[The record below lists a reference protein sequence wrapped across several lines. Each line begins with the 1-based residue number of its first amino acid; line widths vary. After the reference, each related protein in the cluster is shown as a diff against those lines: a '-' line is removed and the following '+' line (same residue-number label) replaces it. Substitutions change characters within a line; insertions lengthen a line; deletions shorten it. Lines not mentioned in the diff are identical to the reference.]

1 MPNLCHLKIDTQDLY
16 VHGKIWEKVCRR
28 YLLKIKTLQFKM
40 TYTLPNANSNREKHI
55 DDILDSFTSEF
66 WLLEHKWFI
75 QCLWEFIGKKIFV
88 YTLPYVFDEFNFDVP
103 IHAKSTCPSE
113 HSQWS
118 YDAVRLLNYKPYF
131 DVSSFMSVIQF
142 FKLQHI
148 IISLPISNHFQS
160 MVPKLQHL
168 TTLKISTISNDQN
181 CLSQLQFLLDQA
193 SHLRLLTI
201 CDWPLNNI
209 EMVPFELK
217 SASVC
222 ELNLRSDSVTS
233 TRYYNLNECIQLT
246 GSLLFMQCKRLT
258 INVVN
263 QECIYELV
271 LRMNRLQALHVFCQE
286 NNSHESLEAENDDFT
301 KWLKK
306 RLPSTTILISSFI
319 RCILVDRGKNKRDI
333 HLLIE
338 R

>member
-1 MPNLCHLKIDTQDLY
+1 MPNLCHLKIDTQNLY

-40 TYTLPNANSNREKHI
+40 IYTLANKNSNREKHI
-55 DDILDSFTSEF
+55 DDILDSFKSDF

-75 QCLWEFIGKKIFV
+75 QCLWEFVGKKIFV
-88 YTLPYVFDEFNFDVP
+88 YTLPYVFDEFNFAVP
-103 IHAKSTCPSE
+103 IHAKSTCPPE

-118 YDAVRLLNYKPYF
+118 YDDVRFLNYKPNFY
-131 DVSSFMSVIQF
+131 VSSFMPVIQF

-148 IISLPISNHFQS
+148 VISLPISNHFQS
-160 MVPKLQHL
+160 MVPTLQHL
-168 TTLKISTISNDQN
+168 TTLEISTITNDQN
-181 CLSQLQFLLDQA
+181 CLSRLQFLLDQA

-201 CDWPLNNI
+201 CDLPLNNI
-209 EMVPFELK
+209 KMVPFQLK
-217 SASVC
+217 SLSVC
-222 ELNLRSDSVTS
+222 ELNLRSESVTNA
-233 TRYYNLNECIQLT
+233 RCYNRNECIQLT
-246 GSLLFMQCKRLT
+246 GSLLFMQCKRLI

-271 LRMNRLQALHVFCQE
+271 LRMNRLQALQVCCQE
-286 NNSHESLEAENDDFT
+286 ENSHQSLEAENGDFT

-306 RLPSTTILISSFI
+306 RLQSTTILISSFI
-319 RCILVDRGKNKRDI
+319 RHILPDRGEKKREI
-333 HLLIE
+333 HIFIE